1 MPKMTKND
9 LRYQYKWTVTDGDNP
24 KLIADD
30 RRHLSRNEG
39 YEMLLY
45 LNSLTGVNG
54 ADLPIRTRQIVEW
67 TLKEHYD
74 STAPSR
80 ETVTDWVVANFDRL
94 SQKYP
99 A

>member
-45 LNSLTGVNG
+45 LNSLTGANG

-67 TLKEHYD
+67 MLKEHYD